1 MVRPAHNETSCS
13 KVCFIALPLD
23 HIPGVV
29 AMIGMPLR
37 FHPYDHGRLAL
48 NETPY
53 PAFDN
58 FSILLFFFFLARFS
72 FFFVILHIRVVL
84 HSLRAG
90 NGGRSLMIPTDRYTL
105 FARIPQQ

>member
-1 MVRPAHNETSCS
+1 L
-13 KVCFIALPLD
+13 FIILPLD

-58 FSILLFFFFLARFS
+58 FFYFFFIARFS
-72 FFFVILHIRVVL
+72 FFFVVLHIRVVL

-90 NGGRSLMIPTDRYTL
+90 NGGRSLMIPTARYKL
-105 FARIPQQ
+105 FARIPQ

>member
-1 MVRPAHNETSCS
+1 MLVN
-13 KVCFIALPLD
+13 LPSD

-29 AMIGMPLR
+29 AVMGKPLR

-84 HSLRAG
+84 HSLRVG
-90 NGGRSLMIPTDRYTL
+90 NGGRSLMIPTARYKL